1 MVDPDIDIELE
12 ALKRRKLSMMERKLK
27 EVASTTAKAPEIVD
41 DWAIVGS
48 RLVGRGR
55 EVLEAARVQYPNETE
70 IIVKQLAAMINAK
83 LLEEPLSGELLF
95 ALFRR
100 LGLAVRLETK
110 IVYSEHG
117 KVKSLAE
124 KLMDERRSSG
134 GSSV

>member
-1 MVDPDIDIELE
+1 MVDPDIDVELE

-27 EVASTTAKAPEIVD
+27 EVASPAAKATETVD
-41 DWAIVGS
+41 PWAVVGS
-48 RLVGRGR
+48 RLAGRGK

-70 IIVKQLAAMINAK
+70 IIVKQLAAMITAK

-95 ALFRR
+95 TLFRR

-124 KLMDERRSSG
+124 KLMDERRSSE
-134 GSSV
+134 GSA